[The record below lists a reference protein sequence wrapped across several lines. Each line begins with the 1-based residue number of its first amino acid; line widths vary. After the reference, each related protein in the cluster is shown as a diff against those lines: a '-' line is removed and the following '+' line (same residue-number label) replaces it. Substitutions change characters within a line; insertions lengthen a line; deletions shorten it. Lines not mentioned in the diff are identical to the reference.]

1 MPNLRP
7 ASRPPRRKQRHD
19 VTRRV
24 PAAYAERAGDRQF
37 ATTLARGLEILRCFT
52 PQQPVLATAELARRT
67 GLPKPTI
74 SRFTYT
80 LAAMGYLRPD
90 QPAGFYRLGPAV
102 LSLGYPLIASF
113 AFRQFVRPAM
123 EALAKQVNGS
133 VSLGLRDRTNM
144 VYVETCRSPATS
156 SFQLSDIGMTHPIAA
171 TAMGRAWLGGCRPA
185 ERTALLNELRVK
197 TPDLW
202 RQHGATVTRALAE
215 FRDKGCC
222 VSFGDLRPGIYAL
235 AAPVG
240 RLPNGELL
248 VLNAVSPSW
257 TRRAAQFEPPLAP
270 PLLAC
275 ARTIRAQIMG

>member
-1 MPNLRP
+1 MGNPRTATRSP
-7 ASRPPRRKQRHD
+7 QRRSVPRRA
-19 VTRRV
+19 
-24 PAAYAERAGDRQF
+24 PAAFAERAGDRQF

-74 SRFTYT
+74 SRFTYS

-90 QPAGFYRLGPAV
+90 HAAGSYRLGPAV

-123 EALAKQVNGS
+123 EALARQVNGS

-144 VYVETCRSPATS
+144 VYVETCRSRATS

-171 TAMGRAWLGGCRPA
+171 SAIGRAYIAGCAPG
-185 ERTALLNELRVK
+185 ERSALLNELRVK

-202 RQHGATVTRALAE
+202 RQHGAAITQTLAA
-215 FRDKGCC
+215 FRETGYC
-222 VSFGDLRPGIYAL
+222 VSYGDLRPGIYAL
-235 AAPVG
+235 AVPVG
-240 RLPNGELL
+240 RLSNRELL

-257 TRRAAQFEPPLAP
+257 TTRRAQFAPTLAP
-270 PLLAC
+270 ALMVC
-275 ARTIRAQIMG
+275 ARVISDQLTG